1 MKSNLRTVKWT
12 KRGRQR
18 FREQLTYITNENC
31 REVAA
36 EWALRVIRT
45 TRTLKE
51 FPLSGRIV
59 PEIARPEIRE
69 HIVDKHFR
77 VIYKVRPHFC
87 DILSIRHTA
96 FNITSIRSL

>member
-1 MKSNLRTVKWT
+1 MRSGLRTVKWT
-12 KRGRQR
+12 KRGRCR
-18 FREQLTYITNENC
+18 FREQLNYITNENC

-36 EWALRVIRT
+36 EWALRVIRV

-69 HIVDKHFR
+69 HIVDRHFR
-77 VIYKVRPHFC
+77 VIYKVRAHFC
-87 DILSIRHTA
+87 DILSVRHTA